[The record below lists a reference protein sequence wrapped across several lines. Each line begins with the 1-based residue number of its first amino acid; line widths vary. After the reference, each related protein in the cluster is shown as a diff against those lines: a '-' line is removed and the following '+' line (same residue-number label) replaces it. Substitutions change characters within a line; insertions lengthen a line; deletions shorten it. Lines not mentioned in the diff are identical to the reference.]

1 MTPRARGGSNRFSNL
16 TLACQPCNSKKGSQD
31 IREFLKDKPEVLA
44 RITAQA
50 KAPLKDAAAVNA
62 TRWALYERLKELG
75 LPLECGSGGRT
86 KYNRTRRGL
95 PKTHWLDAACVGE
108 STPPILNCACVVPL
122 LITATG
128 HGSRQMC
135 RMNERGFPRTGPKTV
150 KHIRGF
156 QTGDIVRAVVATG
169 KKAGVHVGRVLVRAS
184 GSFDIRTDHSR
195 ISGINARYCR
205 AVHRCDGYSYTR
217 GEAI

>member
-1 MTPRARGGSNRFSNL
+1 
-16 TLACQPCNSKKGSQD
+16 
-31 IREFLKDKPEVLA
+31 
-44 RITAQA
+44 
-50 KAPLKDAAAVNA
+50 
-62 TRWALYERLKELG
+62 
-75 LPLECGSGGRT
+75 
-86 KYNRTRRGL
+86 
-95 PKTHWLDAACVGE
+95 
-108 STPPILNCACVVPL
+108 
-122 LITATG
+122 
-128 HGSRQMC
+128 
-135 RMNERGFPRTGPKTV
+135 MNERGFPRTGPKTA